1 MATAKKAKKVS
12 RASLMRQYYNG
23 NPNATPV
30 EVAKKFKTTY
40 QVAYM
45 VKRGMEP
52 KKLMLTTAEVAIA
65 NRLGVSMKEYAEHK
79 ARAGKFKRIA
89 TFTSNKPILNPEI
102 TVEETITDTIR
113 SLGGPT
119 DEEMMNAP
127 PKADPVNHPAHY
139 KVGGIETIDFIEAKA
154 LSYHLGNAVKYITRA
169 DHKGNRLQ
177 DLQKAK
183 WYIDRA
189 IEKAGA

>member
-30 EVAKKFKTTY
+30 EVAKKFKTSY

-52 KKLMLTTAEVAIA
+52 KKVELNEMEKHLAGELHMTPGAYVV
-65 NRLGVSMKEYAEHK
+65 NK
-79 ARAGKFKRIA
+79 ARFGEKFDPLKW
-89 TFTSNKPILNPEI
+89 FTSGTSVTDRLNELY
-102 TVEETITDTIR
+102 D
-113 SLGGPT
+113 PT
-119 DEEMMNAP
+119 DKEMTNAS
-127 PKADPVNHPAHY
+127 PKADPVNHPEHY

>member
-1 MATAKKAKKVS
+1 MATAKKVKKVS

-23 NPNATPV
+23 NPHATPV
-30 EVAKKFKTTY
+30 EVAKKFNTTY
-40 QVAYM
+40 QIAYM
-45 VKRGMEP
+45 VRKEMENVKTP
-52 KKLMLTTAEVAIA
+52 KAKPLT
-65 NRLGVSMKEYAEHK
+65 
-79 ARAGKFKRIA
+79 GKFKRIA
-89 TFTSNKPILNPEI
+89 AFTSNRPILNPEI
-102 TVEETITDTIR
+102 TVEEINI
-113 SLGGPT
+113 
-119 DEEMMNAP
+119 EA

-139 KVGGIETIDFIEAKA
+139 KVGGIETIDFIEAKS
-154 LSYHLGNAVKYITRA
+154 LGYHLGNAVKYITRA

>member
-1 MATAKKAKKVS
+1 MATAKKVKKVS

-23 NPNATPV
+23 NPTATPT

-45 VKRGMEP
+45 VRKEMQ
-52 KKLMLTTAEVAIA
+52 KKTIEAKPL
-65 NRLGVSMKEYAEHK
+65 
-79 ARAGKFKRIA
+79 AGKFKRIA
-89 TFTSNKPILNPEI
+89 AFTSNKSILNPEI
-102 TVEETITDTIR
+102 TIEE
-113 SLGGPT
+113 
-119 DEEMMNAP
+119 

-154 LSYHLGNAVKYITRA
+154 LGYHLGNAVKYITRA

-189 IEKAGA
+189 IEKASI

>member
-1 MATAKKAKKVS
+1 MATAKKAKTVS

-40 QVAYM
+40 QIAYM
-45 VKRGMEP
+45 VRKEMQKP
-52 KKLMLTTAEVAIA
+52 KKQ
-65 NRLGVSMKEYAEHK
+65 G
-79 ARAGKFKRIA
+79 AGNFKRIA
-89 TFTSNKPILNPEI
+89 VFSSNKPILNPEI
-102 TVEETITDTIR
+102 TIEEIKE
-113 SLGGPT
+113 GP
-119 DEEMMNAP
+119 
-127 PKADPVNHPAHY
+127 KSDPVNHPAHY

-154 LSYHLGNAVKYITRA
+154 LGYHLGNAVKYITRA

>member
-30 EVAKKFKTTY
+30 EVAKKFKTSY

-45 VKRGMEP
+45 VKREMD
-52 KKLMLTTAEVAIA
+52 KNKLELA
-65 NRLGVSMKEYAEHK
+65 NEIGKGH
-79 ARAGKFKRIA
+79 RAGNFKRIA
-89 TFTSNKPILNPEI
+89 VWQPPEMI
-102 TVEETITDTIR
+102 PMPEPTTAEE
-113 SLGGPT
+113 
-119 DEEMMNAP
+119 
-127 PKADPVNHPAHY
+127 PKADPVNHPEHY
-139 KVGGIETIDFIEAKA
+139 KIGGIETIDFIEAKA

>member
-1 MATAKKAKKVS
+1 MATAKKVKKVS

-23 NPNATPV
+23 NPEATV
-30 EVAKKFKTTY
+30 NEVAKKFKTTY

-45 VKRGMEP
+45 VRKEMEKKREKIVLTAKEATLANKLGVPTAEYAKQKAMILSAP
-52 KKLMLTTAEVAIA
+52 KKPL
-65 NRLGVSMKEYAEHK
+65 
-79 ARAGKFKRIA
+79 AGKFKRIA
-89 TFTSNKPILNPEI
+89 VFSSNESVLGTINPEC
-102 TVEETITDTIR
+102 VKPEE
-113 SLGGPT
+113 
-119 DEEMMNAP
+119 
-127 PKADPVNHPAHY
+127 PKSDPVNHPAHY

-154 LSYHLGNAVKYITRA
+154 LGYHLGNAVKYITRA

>member
-23 NPNATPV
+23 NPDATPV

-40 QVAYM
+40 QIAYM
-45 VKRGMEP
+45 AKRSMD
-52 KKLMLTTAEVAIA
+52 KNKLELA
-65 NRLGVSMKEYAEHK
+65 NKIGTGRKLQGV
-79 ARAGKFKRIA
+79 GKWKLV
-89 TFTSNKPILNPEI
+89 TLSTSNESVLDTINPEC
-102 TVEETITDTIR
+102 VKPEE
-113 SLGGPT
+113 
-119 DEEMMNAP
+119 
-127 PKADPVNHPAHY
+127 PKADPVNHPEHY

>member
-1 MATAKKAKKVS
+1 MATAKKVKKVS

-23 NPNATPV
+23 NPTATPT

-45 VKRGMEP
+45 VRKEMQ
-52 KKLMLTTAEVAIA
+52 KKTIEAKPLT
-65 NRLGVSMKEYAEHK
+65 
-79 ARAGKFKRIA
+79 GKFKRIA
-89 TFTSNKPILNPEI
+89 AFTSNRPILNPEI
-102 TVEETITDTIR
+102 AIEE
-113 SLGGPT
+113 
-119 DEEMMNAP
+119 
-127 PKADPVNHPAHY
+127 PKADPVNHSAHY

-154 LSYHLGNAVKYITRA
+154 LGYHLGNAVKYITRA

-189 IEKAGA
+189 IEKAWA

>member
-1 MATAKKAKKVS
+1 MATAKKIKVKKVS

-23 NPNATPV
+23 NPTATV
-30 EVAKKFKTTY
+30 KEVADKFKTTY
-40 QVAYM
+40 SVAYM
-45 VKRGMEP
+45 VRKEMQ
-52 KKLMLTTAEVAIA
+52 KKTIKAKPLT
-65 NRLGVSMKEYAEHK
+65 
-79 ARAGKFKRIA
+79 GKFKRIA
-89 TFTSNKPILNPEI
+89 LFSSNESVLDTINPEC
-102 TVEETITDTIR
+102 VKPEE
-113 SLGGPT
+113 
-119 DEEMMNAP
+119 
-127 PKADPVNHPAHY
+127 PKVDPVNHPAHY

-154 LSYHLGNAVKYITRA
+154 LGYHLGNAVKYITRA

>member
-1 MATAKKAKKVS
+1 MATSKKTKVQKVS
-12 RASLMRQYYNG
+12 RASLMRQYYNS
-23 NPNATPV
+23 NPNATPT

-40 QVAYM
+40 QIAYM
-45 VKRGMEP
+45 VRRQMKWEIP
-52 KKLMLTTAEVAIA
+52 TTAEQAP
-65 NRLGVSMKEYAEHK
+65 KK
-79 ARAGKFKRIA
+79 PRAGSWKLVA
-89 TFTSNKPILNPEI
+89 LSTSNKPILNPEI
-102 TVEETITDTIR
+102 TIQEEPLFGRRGDPIK
-113 SLGGPT
+113 P
-119 DEEMMNAP
+119 EES
-127 PKADPVNHPAHY
+127 KADPVNHPAHY

-154 LSYHLGNAVKYITRA
+154 LGYHLGNAVKYITRA

>member
-23 NPNATPV
+23 NPNATPKD
-30 EVAKKFKTTY
+30 VAKKFKTTY

-52 KKLMLTTAEVAIA
+52 KKVELNETEKHLANELHMTPGAYVA
-65 NRLGVSMKEYAEHK
+65 NK
-79 ARAGKFKRIA
+79 ARFGEKFDPLRW
-89 TFTSNKPILNPEI
+89 FTSGTSVTDRLNELFDPADKG
-102 TVEETITDTIR
+102 T
-113 SLGGPT
+113 
-119 DEEMMNAP
+119 MNAP
-127 PKADPVNHPAHY
+127 PKADPVNHPEHY
-139 KVGGIETIDFIEAKA
+139 KVGGIETIDFIEAKN
-154 LSYHLGNAVKYITRA
+154 LGYHLGNAVKYISRA
-169 DHKGNRLQ
+169 NHKGDRLQ